1 MRGLKVRDEGQN
13 KRQREEIE
21 DKEEGERNQGEK
33 EGYLS

>member
-1 MRGLKVRDEGQN
+1 MRGLEVRDEGQN

-21 DKEEGERNQGEK
+21 DKEDGERNKGEK